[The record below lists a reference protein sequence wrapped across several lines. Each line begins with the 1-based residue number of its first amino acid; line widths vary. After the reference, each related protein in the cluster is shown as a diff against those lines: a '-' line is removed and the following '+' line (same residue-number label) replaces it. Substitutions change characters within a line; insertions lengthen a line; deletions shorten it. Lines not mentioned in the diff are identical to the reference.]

1 MGYMCPRIAV
11 INGDYTV
18 DQLSVNDKLPS
29 NAANIYPNPAKNEI
43 TISVDNQFNVQSI
56 RLMDITG
63 REVKNIT
70 ANNIVRI
77 NVSDLQSGYY
87 MINIQTSEGLISS
100 KLIKE

>member
-1 MGYMCPRIAV
+1 M
-11 INGDYTV
+11 
-18 DQLSVNDKLPS
+18 
-29 NAANIYPNPAKNEI
+29 ANIYPNPAKNEI